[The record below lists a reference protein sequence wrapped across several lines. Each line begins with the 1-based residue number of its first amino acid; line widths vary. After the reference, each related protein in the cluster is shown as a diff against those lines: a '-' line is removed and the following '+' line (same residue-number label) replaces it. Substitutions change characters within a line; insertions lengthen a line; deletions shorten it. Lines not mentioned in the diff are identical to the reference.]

1 MHPTLRGTVSH
12 EENVPHRPK
21 SHKRQ
26 ALFNKEGLRVVTEV
40 AGMQYNRPNTI
51 SKGRAAMAQTSSE
64 PAQAPTNTP
73 ETEILYVVIQ
83 RDGRKVS
90 AKWGLHPNLKE
101 ELKPEEW
108 KELTEIMGKV
118 TTLVG
123 NRFSQVLNKAE
134 EDAAG
139 TA

>member
-1 MHPTLRGTVSH
+1 
-12 EENVPHRPK
+12 
-21 SHKRQ
+21 
-26 ALFNKEGLRVVTEV
+26 
-40 AGMQYNRPNTI
+40 
-51 SKGRAAMAQTSSE
+51 MAQSSSG
-64 PAQAPTNTP
+64 PSHTPTNSP
-73 ETEILYVVIQ
+73 ETEILHVVIL
-83 RDGRKVS
+83 RDGKQVS

-123 NRFSQVLNKAE
+123 NRFSQVLQHAE

>member
-1 MHPTLRGTVSH
+1 
-12 EENVPHRPK
+12 
-21 SHKRQ
+21 
-26 ALFNKEGLRVVTEV
+26 
-40 AGMQYNRPNTI
+40 
-51 SKGRAAMAQTSSE
+51 MAQNTAEPSPTSGQS
-64 PAQAPTNTP
+64 P
-73 ETEILYVVIQ
+73 ETEILHVVIQ
-83 RDGRKVS
+83 RDGKHVS

-123 NRFSQVLNKAE
+123 NRFSQVLHQAE
-134 EDAAG
+134 EEASG

>member
-1 MHPTLRGTVSH
+1 
-12 EENVPHRPK
+12 
-21 SHKRQ
+21 
-26 ALFNKEGLRVVTEV
+26 
-40 AGMQYNRPNTI
+40 
-51 SKGRAAMAQTSSE
+51 MAQGSLGAASSS
-64 PAQAPTNTP
+64 PTNSP
-73 ETEILYVVIQ
+73 ETEILHVVIQ
-83 RDGRKVS
+83 RDGKQVS

-123 NRFSQVLNKAE
+123 GRFSKILSQAE
-134 EDAAG
+134 EDVAG

>member
-1 MHPTLRGTVSH
+1 
-12 EENVPHRPK
+12 
-21 SHKRQ
+21 
-26 ALFNKEGLRVVTEV
+26 
-40 AGMQYNRPNTI
+40 
-51 SKGRAAMAQTSSE
+51 MANSSSE
-64 PAQAPTNTP
+64 TSQAPANSP
-73 ETEILYVVIQ
+73 ETEILHVVIQ
-83 RDGRKVS
+83 RDGKQVS

-123 NRFSQVLNKAE
+123 HRFSQVLHQAE
-134 EDAAG
+134 EKASG

>member
-1 MHPTLRGTVSH
+1 
-12 EENVPHRPK
+12 
-21 SHKRQ
+21 
-26 ALFNKEGLRVVTEV
+26 
-40 AGMQYNRPNTI
+40 
-51 SKGRAAMAQTSSE
+51 MAQSSSG
-64 PAQAPTNTP
+64 ASQAAANPP
-73 ETEILYVVIQ
+73 ETEILHVVIQ
-83 RDGRKVS
+83 RDGKQVS

-123 NRFSQVLNKAE
+123 NRFSKVLNKAE
-134 EDAAG
+134 EEVGG